1 MPEAP
6 VEIGQTISHYRI
18 LEKLGGGGMGVVY
31 KSEDTR
37 LRRFVALKFLPDS
50 VSKDPQ
56 ALARFQ
62 REAQAA
68 SALNHSN
75 ICTIYDIGQEDGK
88 AFIAMECLEGETLK
102 HAIARRSFELDSLLE
117 IAIDI
122 ADALD
127 AAHSKGI
134 VHRDIKPAN
143 IFVTTRGQ
151 AKILDF
157 GLAKVS
163 GARAEPAVGDTLAT
177 DGGANTD
184 QLTSPGS
191 TLGTV
196 AYMSPEQ
203 ARAKELDAR
212 TDLFSFGAVLYEMA
226 TRQLPFRG
234 DSTADIFD
242 AILNR
247 QPTPPTRINPD
258 LPQDLERII
267 SKALE
272 KDRNLRYQ
280 HASDMR
286 ADLKRLARDTSS
298 GRIRIS
304 DVNNANNPADAAGS
318 NSAFAGATPNPS
330 ASSQAGAPFTSH
342 STAAPAAPGSSAA
355 VLAAAPSDIKSGS
368 VLWIGIAAGALA
380 LAAAAFFGYKSL
392 NHKTPLNLHDM
403 EISKLTQ
410 TGKASGVA
418 ISPDGQ
424 YVVYVLR
431 DGEKQNLMVRQVS
444 TGSDVSVIPPAIV
457 IYYGL
462 TFSPDGQYIYFVASS
477 KENNFFSSL
486 YKMPV
491 LGGTPTQIIRD
502 IDTGPGFE
510 PGAKRFAFLRGE
522 PERGHVG
529 LHLANSDG
537 TGEHMLLDK
546 PGSATPANMLR
557 PAWSPDGKT
566 IVYTL
571 YENSN
576 RQTMYAV
583 SPEDG
588 SARVLFTTHDELGV
602 PVWLPDGSSLLV
614 AMRER
619 GAASRGQIWSVS
631 YPGGEAHR
639 LSNDLTN
646 YSLAWLDMSR
656 DGSSIA
662 TIENNRVADLWVM
675 PGSDSSR
682 AKQITSGGSP
692 VSTVTSL
699 GQDQFVYLD
708 DAGEIFTIGA
718 DGSNRTMVAG
728 PDQHATAAWGCGD
741 GKHIVYQKRDG
752 DRSEIWRIDANGAN
766 PTSLVPAI
774 PFGVPVCSFDGKWV
788 TFRNGDPPS
797 IFRVSI
803 DGGQPQMIQLPGFA
817 MGGAAISPD
826 GKTVTYQWQ
835 DPADLGLR
843 PRFITSSIDGG
854 PVIGSFE
861 RMIGGGFPVW
871 SPDGKAIDYPVT
883 RNGISDAWRQPI
895 SGGPTKQLT
904 HFTSDQ
910 IGNVVWSGD
919 AKTLAASR
927 GTRTADIVLLK
938 TPAKPQQ

>member
-37 LRRFVALKFLPDS
+37 LKRFVALKFLPDS
-50 VSKDPQ
+50 VAKDPQ

-102 HAIARRSFELDSLLE
+102 HTVARRSLDLETILEL
-117 IAIDI
+117 AIDI

-157 GLAKVS
+157 GLAKVT
-163 GARAEPAVGDTLAT
+163 GARSEPAVGDTLAT

-184 QLTSPGS
+184 HLTSPGS

-212 TDLFSFGAVLYEMA
+212 SDLFSFGSVLYEMA

-234 DSTADIFD
+234 ESTADIFD
-242 AILNR
+242 SILNR
-247 QPTPPTRINPD
+247 QPVPITRINPD
-258 LPQDLERII
+258 LPPELERII
-267 SKALE
+267 NKALE

-280 HASDMR
+280 HASEMR
-286 ADLKRLARDTSS
+286 ADLKRLERDSSS

-304 DVNNANNPADAAGS
+304 DANVSNAASTSGS
-318 NSAFAGATPNPS
+318 AVPLHPS
-330 ASSQAGAPFTSH
+330 ASSQSQAPHASHPSGA
-342 STAAPAAPGSSAA
+342 AALGSSAVQSSA
-355 VLAAAPSDIKSGS
+355 ERKSGKG
-368 VLWIGIAAGALA
+368 LTIGVVAALIL
-380 LAAAAFFGYKSL
+380 LAAAAAIGYKFL
-392 NHKTPLNLHDM
+392 GAKPAFNFQGM

-410 TGKASGVA
+410 TGKAFGVA

-444 TGSDVSVIPPAIV
+444 TGSDVSVIPPAV
-457 IYYGL
+457 ITYYGI
-462 TFSPDGQYIYFVASS
+462 TFSTDGQYIYFTASS

-491 LGGTPTQIIRD
+491 LGGTPIQIIRD
-502 IDTGPGFE
+502 IDTGPSFSPDG
-510 PGAKRFAFLRGE
+510 KRFAFLRGE

-529 LHLANSDG
+529 LHVANSDG
-537 TGEHMLLDK
+537 TGEHMLADK
-546 PGSATPANMLR
+546 PGSAIPSTMLR

-571 YENSN
+571 YEASN
-576 RQTMYAV
+576 RQTLYAV
-583 SPEDG
+583 SPDAG
-588 SARVLFTTHDELGV
+588 STRVLFSTHEDLGL

-614 AMRER
+614 TIREA
-619 GAASRGQIWSVS
+619 GPASRGQIWAVA
-631 YPGGEAHR
+631 YPSGEAHR

-646 YSLAWLDMSR
+646 YSLGWLDISR
-656 DGSSIA
+656 DGSSITA
-662 TIENNRVADLWVM
+662 IENNRVSEVWVM
-675 PGSDSSR
+675 PGTDSSR
-682 AKQITSGGSP
+682 AKQITSGAP
-692 VSTVTSL
+692 VGGVSSL
-699 GQDQFVYLD
+699 GKDQFNYMD
-708 DAGEIFTIGA
+708 ETGQMFTISA
-718 DGSNRTMVAG
+718 DGSNRTLIGGTAL
-728 PDQHATAAWGCGD
+728 HAVFATGCGD
-741 GKHIVYQKRDG
+741 GKHIVYQKREG
-752 DRSEIWRIDANGAN
+752 EHSEIWRIDANGAN
-766 PTSLVPAI
+766 PTLLTPAGSIPVPI
-774 PFGVPVCSFDGKWV
+774 CSHDGKWV
-788 TFRNGDPPS
+788 VFRMNDPPAVFK
-797 IFRVSI
+797 ISI
-803 DGGQPQMIQLPGFA
+803 DGGPPEKVQLPGFA
-817 MGGAAISPD
+817 MGATQMSND
-826 GKTVTYQWQ
+826 GKLVLYLWQ
-835 DPADLGLR
+835 DPNNMGTR
-843 PRFITSSIDGG
+843 PHLITSSVNGG

-861 RMIGGGFPVW
+861 RMIGGGIPVW
-871 SPDGKAIDYPVT
+871 SPDDKSLDYVVT
-883 RNGISDAWRQPI
+883 RGGISDIWRQPLT
-895 SGGPTKQLT
+895 GGPPKQLT

-910 IGNVVWSGD
+910 ISNIDWSGD
-919 AKTLAASR
+919 AKNLAMAR
-927 GTRTADIVLLK
+927 GTRTADIILLK
-938 TPAKPQQ
+938 SPTKPQ

>member
-50 VSKDPQ
+50 VAKDPQ
-56 ALARFQ
+56 ALTRFQ

-75 ICTIYDIGQEDGK
+75 ICTIYDIGEENGK

-102 HAIARRSFELDSLLE
+102 HTVARRSLDLETLLE
-117 IAIDI
+117 LSIDI

-143 IFVTTRGQ
+143 IFVTTRNQ

-157 GLAKVS
+157 GLAKVT
-163 GARAEPAVGDTLAT
+163 GARSEAAVGDTLAT
-177 DGGANTD
+177 DGGANSEH
-184 QLTSPGS
+184 LTSPGS

-212 TDLFSFGAVLYEMA
+212 SDLFSFGSVLYEMA

-234 DSTADIFD
+234 ESTADIFD
-242 AILNR
+242 SILNR
-247 QPTPPTRINPD
+247 QPVPITRINPD
-258 LPQDLERII
+258 LPPELERII
-267 SKALE
+267 NKALE

-280 HASDMR
+280 HASEMR
-286 ADLKRLARDTSS
+286 ADLKRLDRDSSS

-304 DVNNANNPADAAGS
+304 DANN
-318 NSAFAGATPNPS
+318 
-330 ASSQAGAPFTSH
+330 
-342 STAAPAAPGSSAA
+342 AAPAAGSGSSTPLHPSGSSQSQPPYASHPSGTATPGSSAVQPA
-355 VLAAAPSDIKSGS
+355 AAEPKSSRGLITSVVAAIALLAAA
-368 VLWIGIAAGALA
+368 GIAYKFLGHRS
-380 LAAAAFFGYKSL
+380 AFDF
-392 NHKTPLNLHDM
+392 HAM

-444 TGSDVSVIPPAIV
+444 TGSDVSVVPPEI
-457 IYYGL
+457 ITYYGL
-462 TFSPDGQYIYFVASS
+462 TFSPDGQYIFFTASS

-491 LGGTPTQIIRD
+491 LGGSPTQIIRD
-502 IDTGPGFE
+502 IDTGPAFA

-529 LHLANSDG
+529 LHVANSDG
-537 TGEHMLLDK
+537 SGERMLADK
-546 PGSATPANMLR
+546 PGGATPAEMLR

-571 YENSN
+571 YEPSN
-576 RQTMYAV
+576 RQTLYAV
-583 SPEDG
+583 SPDDG
-588 SARVLFTTHDELGV
+588 SIRVLFTTHEDLGV

-614 AMRER
+614 AIRER
-619 GAASRGQIWSVS
+619 GGANRGQIWTVS
-631 YPGGEAHR
+631 YPAGEAHR

-646 YSLAWLDMSR
+646 YSLTWLDISR
-656 DGSSIA
+656 DGSSLA
-662 TIENNRVADLWVM
+662 TIENNRISDVWVM
-675 PGSDSSR
+675 PGTDSSR

-692 VSTVTSL
+692 VNTVTSL
-699 GQDQFVYLD
+699 GKDQFVYID
-708 DAGEIFTIGA
+708 DAGQIFSISA
-718 DGSNRTMVAG
+718 DGSNRTMVVG
-728 PDQHATAAWGCGD
+728 TDQRAAAFASGCGD
-741 GKHIVYQKRDG
+741 GKHIVYQKREG
-752 DRSEIWRIDANGAN
+752 DRSEIWRVDANGSS
-766 PTSLVPAI
+766 PMLLVPTN
-774 PFGVPVCSFDGKWV
+774 PFGLPVCSPDGKWV
-788 TFRNGDPPS
+788 TFRNDDPPA
-797 IFRVSI
+797 IFRISI
-803 DGGQPQMIQLPGFA
+803 DGGQPQQVQLPGHA
-817 MGGAAISPD
+817 MGAALISPD
-826 GKTVTYQWQ
+826 GQSIEYEWQ
-835 DPADLGLR
+835 DPNNLGLR
-843 PRFITSSIDGG
+843 PRFITTSINGG

-861 RMIGGGFPVW
+861 RMIGGGFPTW
-871 SPDGKAIDYPVT
+871 SPDGKSMDYPVT
-883 RNGISDAWRQPI
+883 RGGISDVWRQPL
-895 SGGPTKQLT
+895 SGGPPKQLT
-904 HFTSDQ
+904 HFTSGQ
-910 IGNVVWSGD
+910 INNIYWSGD
-919 AKTLAASR
+919 GKTLAASR

-938 TPAKPQQ
+938 SPTKSQ